1 MRSIL
6 VYMKKYRKEA
16 ILAPLFKL
24 LEASFELMVP
34 LVIAAIIDVGISGG
48 DKSYIMKMCAILV
61 AFAAVGLVF
70 SLTAQFFAAKAAT
83 GYATTL
89 RHEMFKKIQSMTFSQ
104 IDLYGT
110 DTLITRM
117 TSDINQVQSGVNLFL
132 RLLLRSPFVVAGAM
146 IMAFYVDSKSAVIFA
161 IVIPILAVVIMAI
174 MLVTIPLYTKLQEKL
189 DVMVTNTRENL
200 TGAKVIRAFNKEK
213 DEQLKFYENNK
224 ALDKMQQ
231 FTGSISGIMNPL
243 TFVILNGATVI
254 LIYKGALRVETG
266 DLTKGQMISL
276 LNYMSQILVELVKLA
291 NLIIQVTKAVAC
303 GKRVAGIIEIEPDM
317 EDGYKDYPEGDM
329 AVVFNHVSFAYKGS
343 KENALE
349 DITFEVK
356 KGSTVGIIGG
366 TGSGK
371 SSLVNLL
378 PRFYDVTEGSISIYG
393 ENIKNIKLDEL
404 RKNIGI
410 ALQKSEVFKGTIKDN
425 LKWGDN
431 NASDDAIWEA
441 LEVSQAK
448 EFVIGKKGDINFNI
462 EQNGRNLSGG
472 QKQRLNIAR
481 AIINKPDILILDDS
495 ASALDFAT
503 DAKLRMALN
512 KMNKDM
518 TKFIV
523 SQRSASVQHADMIL
537 VLDNGRLVGKGTHEE
552 LLESN
557 EVYQEIYYSQFPKED
572 NEMLGGV
579 NYAN

>member
-1 MRSIL
+1 MKSIL

-34 LVIAAIIDVGISGG
+34 LVIASIIDVGIGGG
-48 DKSYIMKMCAILV
+48 DKGYIMKMCALLV
-61 AFAAVGLVF
+61 MFAAVGLVV

-254 LIYKGALRVETG
+254 LIYKGALRVDTG

-317 EDGYKDYPEGDM
+317 EDGVKDYPEGDM
-329 AVVFNHVSFAYKGS
+329 AVAFNHVSFAYKGS

-572 NEMLGGV
+572 NDMLGGV